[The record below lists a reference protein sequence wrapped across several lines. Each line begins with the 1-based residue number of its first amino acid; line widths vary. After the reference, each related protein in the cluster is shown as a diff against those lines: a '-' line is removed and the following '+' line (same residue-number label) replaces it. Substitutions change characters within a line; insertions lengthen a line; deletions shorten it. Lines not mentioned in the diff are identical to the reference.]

1 MNYERNQSEGSSHT
15 DTLYFGGSYISN
27 KETEYA
33 LALDGSE
40 SLNTSFDIKKSINGF
55 DISFNLNYDLFSE
68 KPNQFTYLNMS
79 KTF

>member
-1 MNYERNQSEGSSHT
+1 M
-15 DTLYFGGSYISN
+15 YFGGSYISN

-79 KTF
+79 RTF

>member
-1 MNYERNQSEGSSHT
+1 MVNNFIKLRGVRRKEKSSKNNLLITFNYERNQSVGSIHT

-40 SLNTSFDIKKSINGF
+40 SLNTNFDIKKIYKW
-55 DISFNLNYDLFSE
+55 L
-68 KPNQFTYLNMS
+68 
-79 KTF
+79 